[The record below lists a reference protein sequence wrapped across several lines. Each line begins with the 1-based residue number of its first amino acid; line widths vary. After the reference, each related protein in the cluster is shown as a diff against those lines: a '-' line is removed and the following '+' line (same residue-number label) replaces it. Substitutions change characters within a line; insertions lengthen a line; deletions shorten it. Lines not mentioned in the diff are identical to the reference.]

1 MSNYLL
7 NGCVV
12 TKLAGKLPIYW
23 RETNNL
29 RSCTVGNN
37 KMEETS
43 VQFYLREDKREL
55 DCLLIIFGNEKR
67 EREIVEKINEEI
79 KFDHSRAILF
89 TRTVTIIYNKKI
101 CVFNVYNW
109 TENPERMT
117 IAQPKVC
124 LLKSSWQNFKA

>member
-1 MSNYLL
+1 MKYLL

-12 TKLAGKLPIYW
+12 TKLAGKLPAYW
-23 RETNNL
+23 REENNI

-55 DCLLIIFGNEKR
+55 DCLLIIFGNERR
-67 EREIVEKINEEI
+67 EKEIVEKINEEI

-109 TENPERMT
+109 TENPERMMKT
-117 IAQPKVC
+117 QPKVC
-124 LLKSSWQNFKA
+124 LLKSSWKNFKA